1 MHKNQSQLIF
11 LKFRGG
17 GGGCKQNDPN
27 TYAHFP
33 QKNDTEQGLSR
44 TRTRTS
50 VEEEVDG
57 TYRDVTKNRGN
68 ILQDRW
74 S

>member
-11 LKFRGG
+11 LNFRGR
-17 GGGCKQNDPN
+17 GGGCKQNYPN
-27 TYAHFP
+27 TYAHVSP
-33 QKNDTEQGLSR
+33 KERYRTGPSR

-50 VEEEVDG
+50 AEEEVDG